1 MLAASRRPA
10 AALVLLSAGA
20 LAGCETLVDRY
31 DSTSPTFVA
40 EYVTQAELIRVT
52 GQAEEY
58 CGVFNRRAERTR
70 IEVVDGEPF
79 AVFDCL

>member
-1 MLAASRRPA
+1 
-10 AALVLLSAGA
+10 
-20 LAGCETLVDRY
+20 
-31 DSTSPTFVA
+31 
-40 EYVTQAELIRVT
+40 VT